1 MPIFNPSPSSSAE
14 GNKSNPRRRPSWSS
28 LAKPALGVALTMGV
42 LTTGQARAYV
52 VNIGG
57 QDWDVTT
64 FTGSY
69 NDHKSKFA
77 QTSAPGGVMP
87 WWGDS
92 SLATQF
98 SNALGYSLGTPNSV
112 ETLSAGSPTNMN
124 VGPYFAYNSIVDKI
138 TFLLTDT
145 AATYHPNTS
154 PLIFSVDLN
163 SSVTWAQ
170 VAPKGTPPGDPKIS
184 TVPGPVPVIGAF
196 AAFGYSRKLRKR
208 IKLSTN
214 TSASLYGS

>member
-1 MPIFNPSPSSSAE
+1 
-14 GNKSNPRRRPSWSS
+14 
-28 LAKPALGVALTMGV
+28 MGV
-42 LTTGQARAYV
+42 LTTGQARAFV
-52 VNIGG
+52 VNVGG

-69 NDHKSKFA
+69 NDNASKFA
-77 QTSAPGGVMP
+77 TAANAGAMP
-87 WWGDS
+87 WWGNS
-92 SLATQF
+92 SLATEF
-98 SNALGYSLGTPNSV
+98 SNALGYSLGTPNSI
-112 ETLSAGSPTNMN
+112 ETLSAGSRTNMD

-170 VAPKGTPPGDPKIS
+170 VAPKTS
-184 TVPGPVPVIGAF
+184 AVPGPLPAIGAF
-196 AAFGYSRKLRKR
+196 AAFGFSRKLRKR

-214 TSASLYGS
+214 ISASLYGS

>member
-1 MPIFNPSPSSSAE
+1 
-14 GNKSNPRRRPSWSS
+14 
-28 LAKPALGVALTMGV
+28 
-42 LTTGQARAYV
+42 
-52 VNIGG
+52 
-57 QDWDVTT
+57 
-64 FTGSY
+64 
-69 NDHKSKFA
+69 
-77 QTSAPGGVMP
+77 
-87 WWGDS
+87 
-92 SLATQF
+92 
-98 SNALGYSLGTPNSV
+98 
-112 ETLSAGSPTNMN
+112 MN

>member
-14 GNKSNPRRRPSWSS
+14 GNTSNPCRRPSWSS

-52 VNIGG
+52 VNVGG

-77 QTSAPGGVMP
+77 QTPGGVMP

-98 SNALGYSLGTPNSV
+98 SNALGYSLGAPNSI
-112 ETLSAGSPTNMN
+112 ETLSAGSQTNIN

-145 AATYHPNTS
+145 AATYHPNPS

-170 VAPKGTPPGDPKIS
+170 VVAPEPKNPKTS
-184 TVPGPVPVIGAF
+184 TVPGPVPAIGAF
-196 AAFGYSRKLRKR
+196 AAFGFSRKLRKR

-214 TSASLYGS
+214 ISASLYGS

>member
-1 MPIFNPSPSSSAE
+1 MSIFNPSPSSSAE
-14 GNKSNPRRRPSWSS
+14 GNTSNPRRRPSWSS

-57 QDWDVTT
+57 QNYNVTT

-69 NDHKSKFA
+69 NDNKSKFA
-77 QTSAPGGVMP
+77 QTPGGEMP

-98 SNALGYSLGTPNSV
+98 SNALGYSLGAPNSI
-112 ETLSAGSPTNMN
+112 ETLSAGSPKNIN
-124 VGPYFAYNSIVDKI
+124 VGPYFAYSSIVDKI
-138 TFLLTDT
+138 TYLLTDT
-145 AATYHPNTS
+145 AATYYPNPS

-170 VAPKGTPPGDPKIS
+170 VARQRDNNPPS
-184 TVPGPVPVIGAF
+184 TVPGPLPALGAA
-196 AAFGYSRKLRKR
+196 AAFGFSRKLRKR
-208 IKLSTN
+208 IKGSTN
-214 TSASLYGS
+214 ALASSNSL

>member
-14 GNKSNPRRRPSWSS
+14 GNTSNPRRRPSWSS
-28 LAKPALGVALTMGV
+28 LAKPALGVALTLGV
-42 LTTGQARAYV
+42 LTTGQAQAFV
-52 VNIGG
+52 VTVGG
-57 QDWDVTT
+57 VEYNVTT

-77 QTSAPGGVMP
+77 QTPGGVMP

-98 SNALGYSLGTPNSV
+98 SNALGYSLGKPNSI
-112 ETLSAGSPTNMN
+112 ETLSSAGSRTNMD

-170 VAPKGTPPGDPKIS
+170 VDPKTS
-184 TVPGPVPVIGAF
+184 AVPGPLPAIGAF
-196 AAFGYSRKLRKR
+196 AAFGFSRKLRKR

-214 TSASLYGS
+214 ISASLYGS

>member
-1 MPIFNPSPSSSAE
+1 MTIFNPSQSSSAK
-14 GNKSNPRRRPSWSS
+14 GNTSNPCRRPHWSS

-52 VNIGG
+52 VSIGG

-69 NDHKSKFA
+69 NDNKSKFA

-87 WWGDS
+87 WWGNS
-92 SLATQF
+92 FLATEF
-98 SNALGYSLGTPNSV
+98 SNAVGYSLLAPNSI
-112 ETLSAGSPTNMN
+112 TALSAGSPTNMN

-138 TFLLTDT
+138 TFLPSGT
-145 AATYHPNTS
+145 AATYHPNHLT
-154 PLIFSVDLN
+154 PIFSVDLN
-163 SSVTWAQ
+163 TSVTWAQ
-170 VAPKGTPPGDPKIS
+170 VTPKIS
-184 TVPGPVPVIGAF
+184 TVPGPVPAIGAF
-196 AAFGYSRKLRKR
+196 AAFGFSRKLRKR

>member
-1 MPIFNPSPSSSAE
+1 MPIFNPSPSSSAL
-14 GNKSNPRRRPSWSS
+14 GNTSNPRRRPSWSS
-28 LAKPALGVALTMGV
+28 LAKPALGVALTLGV
-42 LTTGQARAYV
+42 LTTGQAQAFV
-52 VNIGG
+52 VTVGG
-57 QDWDVTT
+57 VQYNVTT

-77 QTSAPGGVMP
+77 QTPGGLMP

-98 SNALGYSLGTPNSV
+98 SNALGYSLGTPNSI
-112 ETLSAGSPTNMN
+112 ETLSAGSRTNMD

-170 VAPKGTPPGDPKIS
+170 VDPKTS
-184 TVPGPVPVIGAF
+184 AVPGPLPAIGAF
-196 AAFGYSRKLRKR
+196 AAFGFSRKLRKR

-214 TSASLYGS
+214 ISASLYGS

>member
-1 MPIFNPSPSSSAE
+1 
-14 GNKSNPRRRPSWSS
+14 
-28 LAKPALGVALTMGV
+28 MGV

-57 QDWDVTT
+57 QDYDVTT

-77 QTSAPGGVMP
+77 QTPGGVMP

-98 SNALGYSLGTPNSV
+98 SNALGYSLGAPNSI
-112 ETLSAGSPTNMN
+112 ETLSADSPKNIN

-138 TFLLTDT
+138 TFLLSDT

-170 VAPKGTPPGDPKIS
+170 VAPKTP

-196 AAFGYSRKLRKR
+196 AAFGFSRKLRKR

-214 TSASLYGS
+214 ISASLYGS